1 MFTYAL
7 ANPQA
12 SVEQVAADYG
22 LSTSTS
28 LPFPSATQT
37 TQDTRKLLVQDWSLG
52 KGEIQTNP
60 NNLAFVADPFPTKPV
75 AIGTTK
81 NTGKPV
87 LQVTHP
93 QGSFSSETGGAQ
105 FYNLWNATAGSRFQT
120 MMVSYEVA
128 FDNYF
133 DWVKGGKLPGL
144 RGSTK
149 SNLGGCSSAKA
160 STTNDCFSIRLMWRN
175 SGNAE
180 SMLTQVDVDWPLTF
194 DLWNRITLLI
204 RLNDHQT
211 ANGNIQV

>member
-1 MFTYAL
+1 MLCSIFFPSASSFLMLLFTFAYAS

-12 SVEQVAADYG
+12 SVEQLAADYG
-22 LSTSTS
+22 LVTSTS
-28 LPFPSATQT
+28 FPFPSATQS
-37 TQDTRKLLVQDWSLG
+37 TQDTQKLLVQDWSLG
-52 KGEIQTNP
+52 KGSIQTNP

-81 NTGKPV
+81 NLGKPV
-87 LQVTHP
+87 LQVTYP
-93 QGSFSSETGGAQ
+93 QGSYSSETGGAQ
-105 FYNLWNATAGSRFQT
+105 FYSLWNATAGSRFQT

-160 STTNDCFSIRLMWRN
+160 SATNDCFSIRLMWRN

-180 SMLTQVDVDWPLTF
+180 SMF
-194 DLWNRITLLI
+194 I
-204 RLNDHQT
+204 RT
-211 ANGNIQV
+211 